1 MACKTYVEKVI
12 PKLEHNFTDAT
23 CATPGTCT
31 VCGEV
36 GFDALTHTLD
46 DGIITTQ
53 PGCVTEGVLTRTC
66 SECGATETEPVA
78 ATGIHTY
85 ADATCT
91 TPRACT
97 GCGITEGVAAPHNL
111 DAGVVILE
119 PTCTTE
125 GTLKRSCED
134 CSYTVEEPI
143 AKLPHSFTILISCTI
158 PAQCE
163 HCGAYRGYAMSH
175 TWEAATCLTPKTCS
189 VCNEVEGT
197 KLGHDWLAATC
208 EHPKICK
215 TCSIT
220 EGSALTHSW
229 KAATCTEPK
238 TCTICWQTEGSKLG
252 HTMDGNECTACGYKA
267 VDLKLTTA
275 TLRPGSVGL
284 YFTADFT
291 VASGETVVRSGVA
304 LSVYNNQPV
313 ADGSDPLSLYTKDN
327 TSVIISNILSDKVTD
342 AVNRSRA
349 EMPIYARAY
358 VELADGSYVYSDV
371 VSMNLKQIVEMADTQ
386 WSLLSVAQK
395 DAITEMYVKFKNV
408 LDTWNIPNL
417 KAY

>member
-1 MACKTYVEKVI
+1 
-12 PKLEHNFTDAT
+12 
-23 CATPGTCT
+23 
-31 VCGEV
+31 
-36 GFDALTHTLD
+36 
-46 DGIITTQ
+46 
-53 PGCVTEGVLTRTC
+53 
-66 SECGATETEPVA
+66 
-78 ATGIHTY
+78 
-85 ADATCT
+85 
-91 TPRACT
+91 
-97 GCGITEGVAAPHNL
+97 
-111 DAGVVILE
+111 
-119 PTCTTE
+119 
-125 GTLKRSCED
+125 
-134 CSYTVEEPI
+134 
-143 AKLPHSFTILISCTI
+143 
-158 PAQCE
+158 
-163 HCGAYRGYAMSH
+163 
-175 TWEAATCLTPKTCS
+175 
-189 VCNEVEGT
+189 
-197 KLGHDWLAATC
+197 
-208 EHPKICK
+208 
-215 TCSIT
+215 
-220 EGSALTHSW
+220 
-229 KAATCTEPK
+229 
-238 TCTICWQTEGSKLG
+238 
-252 HTMDGNECTACGYKA
+252 MDGNECTACGYKA

-304 LSVYNNQPV
+304 LSVYNHQPV

-395 DAITEMYVKFKNV
+395 DAITDMYVKFKNV